1 MILEAGRIAP
11 TAGNR
16 QPQRFYMLKSEKALA
31 KAKEVTPFT
40 YGAPVMLLVCF
51 DSNAVWKNPRE
62 AYWREYDSGEQ
73 DASIAATTMMYAA
86 WDLGIHS
93 LWIRGFDA
101 SKVKETFDLPENII
115 PVMMLSL
122 GYPSDESQPHPWH
135 FKRNPIED
143 FVTEL

>member
-1 MILEAGRIAP
+1 
-11 TAGNR
+11 
-16 QPQRFYMLKSEKALA
+16 
-31 KAKEVTPFT
+31 
-40 YGAPVMLLVCF
+40 
-51 DSNAVWKNPRE
+51 
-62 AYWREYDSGEQ
+62 
-73 DASIAATTMMYAA
+73 MMYAA

-135 FKRNPIED
+135 FKRTPIED